1 MNQISLP
8 EVSNALLDPSIFNRS
23 TFVLLLLS
31 AVFESLILKQYIMW
45 IMG

>member
-8 EVSNALLDPSIFNRS
+8 EVSNVLLDPSIFNRS

-31 AVFESLILKQYIMW
+31 AVFESLVLKQYIMW